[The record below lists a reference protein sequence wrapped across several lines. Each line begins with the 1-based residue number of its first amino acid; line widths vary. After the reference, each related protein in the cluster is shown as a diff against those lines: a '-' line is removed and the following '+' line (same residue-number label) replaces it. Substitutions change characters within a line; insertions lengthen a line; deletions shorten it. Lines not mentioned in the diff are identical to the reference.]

1 MHASKCGEMCV
12 LYLTSQCLIF
22 DMLKGRKARM
32 TEPAL
37 PATQKMD
44 APDDQSEMSMM
55 HHSAPAVTSELDPAY
70 SIDYVETEQTVSS
83 DINQDG
89 T

>member
-1 MHASKCGEMCV
+1 
-12 LYLTSQCLIF
+12 
-22 DMLKGRKARM
+22 M

-37 PATQKMD
+37 LAKQKMD
-44 APDDQSEMSMM
+44 APDDQSEMSIM
-55 HHSAPAVTSELDPAY
+55 HHSAPAVTSELDPAN
-70 SIDYVETEQTVSS
+70 SIDCCLDTEQTVSS